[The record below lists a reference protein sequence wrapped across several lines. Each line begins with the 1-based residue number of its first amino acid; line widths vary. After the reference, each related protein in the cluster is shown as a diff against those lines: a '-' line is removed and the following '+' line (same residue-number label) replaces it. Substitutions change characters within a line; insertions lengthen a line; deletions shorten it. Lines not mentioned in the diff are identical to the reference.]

1 MIIRYGIVDCIY
13 LALQVCVH
21 VTTHAHTTLPKLV
34 VSDPSI
40 LINNPIILSVMCIW
54 KIIVIFNLP
63 LVLSCAPYPTNFW
76 ILAFFSVL
84 VMFHT
89 IASTFLSY
97 FFHQEAVPVM
107 VKDIDSRVLI
117 LDLTLPSCVNSG
129 KSLILFAS
137 ISSSVQWR
145 VDAGHW
151 QKALVL
157 LSVDLLHVDL
167 CVGLLEF
174 LDRWQLVSSRAS
186 DAGKYKSGAIRT
198 FNNLVPEVR

>member
-1 MIIRYGIVDCIY
+1 M
-13 LALQVCVH
+13 CVH
-21 VTTHAHTTLPKLV
+21 LTTHAHTTLPKLV

-54 KIIVIFNLP
+54 KLIVIFNLP

-76 ILAFFSVL
+76 ILTFFSVL

-97 FFHQEAVPVM
+97 FFHQDAVPMM

-129 KSLILFAS
+129 KTLILFAS
-137 ISSSVQWR
+137 ISFSVQWR
-145 VDAGHW
+145 SWCWPLAEGFSSSPCGPSPCGPLCRIAWVSW
-151 QKALVL
+151 QVAA
-157 LSVDLLHVDL
+157 H
-167 CVGLLEF
+167 F
-174 LDRWQLVSSRAS
+174 LQSEWCRKVQVRS
-186 DAGKYKSGAIRT
+186 YKI
-198 FNNLVPEVR
+198 L